1 MKSLV
6 SLVLASLIGISLNA
20 KTINDMDGK
29 AVILPDQTDRVFGSS
44 PPMNYLLYTLNPD
57 KMIGLNFKAKN
68 PNNSAEEKFLSQ
80 KFINLPVIGSF
91 HGGGQSI
98 NLETLMAY
106 KPQLVLVWQD
116 DMLVQ
121 TVAHEI
127 EKTKIPTFMIPFR
140 EINDMPR
147 AFRLAGNAIGES
159 KRGEILAA
167 YSQKIISEV
176 HKEVSKEKPVRYYYA
191 EGLDGLSTECDKS
204 FHVEAL
210 NFAGGENVH
219 KCQQSGILGLEKI
232 SFETLLTYNPD
243 VIVVQNRSV
252 YNDLISDPMWKSLR
266 AVKNGRIH
274 LVPVQPFNWIDRPPS
289 FMRLLGIQW
298 AASLFHPATYKVD
311 LTKRSK
317 EFYDLFL
324 RVKLNDQEAKNLYGA
339 KQ

>member
-1 MKSLV
+1 MKPLISIF
-6 SLVLASLIGISLNA
+6 LASLIGLSLSA
-20 KTINDMDGK
+20 KTINDMDNHPI
-29 AVILPDQTDRVFGSS
+29 ILPDQTDRVFGSS
-44 PPMNYLLYTLNPD
+44 PPMNYLLYALNPD

-68 PNNSAEEKFLSQ
+68 PNNSADENFLSKQ
-80 KFINLPVIGSF
+80 FLSLPVIGSF

-98 NLETLMAY
+98 NLETLMSY

-121 TVAHEI
+121 TVAKEI

-140 EINDMPR
+140 KINDMPL

-159 KRGEILAA
+159 KRGEILAK
-167 YSQKIISEV
+167 YSENIINETQKNI
-176 HKEVSKEKPVRYYYA
+176 SKEKPIHYYYA

-243 VIVVQNRSV
+243 VIIVQNRSV
-252 YNDLISDPMWKSLR
+252 YNDLIDDPMWKNLR
-266 AVKNGRIH
+266 AVKTGRIH

-289 FMRLLGIQW
+289 FMRLIGIQW
-298 AASLFHPATYKVD
+298 LASVFHPKTYKVD
-311 LTKRSK
+311 LTKRTK
-317 EFYDLFL
+317 EFYNLFL
-324 RVKLNDQEAKNLYGA
+324 RVKLNDQEAKNLLGA